1 MHFLPW
7 SGYLSR
13 TRVIRLTDIVVPTQH
28 SGEAMRLSS
37 YQIRHSRRGAVLAA
51 FTLFGLLG
59 VGTARADDLAQ
70 EVKQLMNPSAD
81 QHHTWMVE
89 HKQGWVTEQAVADCR
104 TALAAA
110 NKTGIKPTDT
120 VEFYGTKQLWRGV
133 QKMCDE
139 LATGLPF
146 VALAEKAGEGIKMAV
161 DPYDDPYWRRNAVA
175 PITAALAELDKAI
188 AAGVPT
194 DVKFTV
200 GNTNNEAVTT
210 IAEARAAA
218 LVQIDLG
225 KKAGADIE
233 AKADAETA
241 EIRDRWVKLGA
252 KGDRVKFLMDADNI
266 ILLGKNCRSVDG
278 KARIK
283 APVFYQVNEDDSYWY
298 VWKTVF
304 KKDKLVSTVSRQ
316 YNKLTQRWR
325 CW

>member
-1 MHFLPW
+1 
-7 SGYLSR
+7 
-13 TRVIRLTDIVVPTQH
+13 
-28 SGEAMRLSS
+28 MRLSS
-37 YQIRHSRRGAVLAA
+37 YRIRHSRWSHALAA
-51 FTLFGLLG
+51 LTLIGLLG
-59 VGTARADDLAQ
+59 ARSAHADGPAEEAQ
-70 EVKQLMNPSAD
+70 RLMFDASV
-81 QHHTWMVE
+81 HHNAWMVE
-89 HKQGWVTEQAVADCR
+89 HKQSRIDAQVVADCR

-110 NKTGIKPTDT
+110 NKTGIKPTDM
-120 VEFYGTKQLWRGV
+120 VEIWGEKKLWRGV

-139 LATGLPF
+139 LATALPF
-146 VALAEKAGEGIKMAV
+146 VPLAEKAGDGIGKAV
-161 DPYDDPYWRRNAVA
+161 HPYDDPDWRRISVA

-200 GNTNNEAVTT
+200 GDTNNEVVTT

-225 KKAGADIE
+225 KKADIAIK

-266 ILLGKNCRSVDG
+266 ILLGKNCRELG
-278 KARIK
+278 EAARIK
-283 APVFYQVNEDDSYWY
+283 APVFYQVNEDDTFWW
-298 VWKTVF
+298 VWKTTF
-304 KKDKLVSTVSRQ
+304 KKDKLVRTDHRK

>member
-1 MHFLPW
+1 M
-7 SGYLSR
+7 
-13 TRVIRLTDIVVPTQH
+13 
-28 SGEAMRLSS
+28 
-37 YQIRHSRRGAVLAA
+37 A
-51 FTLFGLLG
+51 FTLIGLLG
-59 VGTARADDLAQ
+59 VGTARADDPAEQ
-70 EVKQLMNPSAD
+70 VQKLMFDASV
-81 QHHTWMVE
+81 HHNTWMVE
-89 HKQGWVTEQAVADCR
+89 NNPSRIDAQAVADCR

-110 NKTGIKPTDT
+110 NKTGIKPTDM
-120 VEFYGTKQLWRGV
+120 VEIYGKKQLWRGV

-139 LATGLPF
+139 IATALPF
-146 VALAEKAGEGIKMAV
+146 VTLAKNAEQGIWDAMNPSEDPYWMRNAVATIKVALAECDK
-161 DPYDDPYWRRNAVA
+161 AVA
-175 PITAALAELDKAI
+175 AGAPTNRKFTSGGQNMEVVATIDEI
-188 AAGVPT
+188 RAAGQ
-194 DVKFTV
+194 
-200 GNTNNEAVTT
+200 AL
-210 IAEARAAA
+210 IAKGE
-218 LVQIDLG
+218 
-225 KKAGADIE
+225 KAGADIE